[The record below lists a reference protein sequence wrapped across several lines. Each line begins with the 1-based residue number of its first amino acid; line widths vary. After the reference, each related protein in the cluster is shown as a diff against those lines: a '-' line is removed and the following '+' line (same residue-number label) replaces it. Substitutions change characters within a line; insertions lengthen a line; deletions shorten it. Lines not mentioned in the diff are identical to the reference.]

1 MLPPPLQSLQK
12 PVIVFVRPDPEPN
25 HRVALPRAKRSV
37 VPADADRVDRFARV
51 HLFQTKARVSRVALE
66 PLVGVP
72 RSLLDALRKPAVPPR
87 SGRSS
92 RISQPIGVQPLGLPF
107 PVGRASLVGQRLQ
120 RAL

>member
-51 HLFQTKARVSRVALE
+51 HRFQAKARVSRVALE

-72 RSLLDALRKPAVPPR
+72 RSLLDALRKPAVRLPEAVGRLGFHSR
-87 SGRSS
+87 SESS
-92 RISQPIGVQPLGLPF
+92 RWVSPF
-107 PVGRASLVGQRLQ
+107 R
-120 RAL
+120 